1 MSSSAPTLR
10 DIHQPDWRV
19 RAQAKKQQQVGSIP
33 RDWIITIPPDQQNVT
48 RIPYECGLLTPFEVQ
63 VTDTLDVA
71 TILEKLRDGVWKS
84 VDVTRAFYKR
94 AIIAHQATN
103 CLTEIFV
110 ERALARAT
118 KMDEYLAKNKKPK
131 GPLHG
136 LPVSLKDQFTM
147 EGLETIN
154 GNFLFPGYVANIG
167 DFATNNAV
175 LVDILYEL
183 GAVPFVRTNVPQTLM
198 ASKGLLL
205 KLDLT
210 LKMQWGET
218 YNNVFGRTLNPYNL
232 TLTCGGSSGGEG
244 ALIAMRGS
252 PLGVGTDIG
261 GSVRIPASMCGIYSL
276 RPSYCRLPYYGAR
289 NSLEGQESVLS
300 VLGPMTN
307 SLSGLKMFTKAVLD
321 TRPWLRDPMCICKV
335 WGEEAYQLVEH
346 DGRGGHKCFGLMYDD
361 GLVKPNPPVFRAM
374 DIMRKA
380 LEAAGH
386 QVIEWENH
394 RHEDIFVNLEKR
406 IFLADGGEDY
416 RRECKRS
423 GEPHIQTM
431 DPTLYSHEL
440 HDPESNKGIEIIKPL
455 SAYQLWQL
463 HKQKRELRKEY
474 LDHWQSTISRTTT
487 GRPVDAVISPA
498 VPYAATPHGKN
509 SSAFYTSLWNA
520 VDYTVGLL
528 PVTVVDPE
536 LDKSVPPHDFY
547 SDEDRDTYHMYK
559 PEVYKDAP
567 IGLQVVGQ
575 RLEEEAVLAMMEEVE
590 AALERYKSSVS
601 K

>member
-1 MSSSAPTLR
+1 MSDSAPTAPG
-10 DIHQPDWRV
+10 IEQPDWRL
-19 RAQAKKQQQVGSIP
+19 RAQAKKQRQVDSIP
-33 RDWIITIPPDQQNVT
+33 QDWIISIPKDQQNVT
-48 RIPYECGLLTPFEVQ
+48 RVSYECGLLTPFEAE

-71 TILEKLRDGVWKS
+71 VILEKLSGGVWTS

-110 ERALARAT
+110 ERTLARAAE
-118 KMDEYLAKNKKPK
+118 MDEYLAKNKEPK

-136 LPVSLKDQFTM
+136 LPISLKDQFTM

-154 GNFLFPGYVANIG
+154 GYVANIG
-167 DFATNNAV
+167 DLATDNAV

-183 GAVPFVRTNVPQTLM
+183 GAVPF
-198 ASKGLLL
+198 K
-205 KLDLT
+205 
-210 LKMQWGET
+210 QWGET

-232 TLTCGGSSGGEG
+232 TLTPGGSSGGEG

-289 NSLEGQESVLS
+289 NCLEGQESVLS

-307 SLSGLKMFTKAVLD
+307 SLSGLKIFTKAVVD
-321 TRPWLRDPMCICKV
+321 TRPWLRDPMCIRKV
-335 WGEEAYQLVEH
+335 WDEEAYQLVEH
-346 DGRGGHKCFGLMYDD
+346 GGRGGRKCFGLMYDD
-361 GLVKPNPPVFRAM
+361 GLVRPNPPVFRAM
-374 DIMRKA
+374 DIMRNA

-386 QVIEWENH
+386 EGSGGDEMFLVIEWENR

-406 IFLADGGEDY
+406 IFLADGDEDY
-416 RRECKRS
+416 RRECERS
-423 GEPHIQTM
+423 GEPRIQTM

-440 HDPESNKGIEIIKPL
+440 HDPETNKGIDIIEPL
-455 SAYQLWQL
+455 SVYELWQL

-474 LDHWQSTISRTTT
+474 LDHWQSTVSRTTT
-487 GRPVDAVISPA
+487 GRQVDAVISPA

-509 SSAFYTSLWNA
+509 SSPFYTSLWNA
-520 VDYTVGLL
+520 VDYTAGVL

-536 LDKSVPPHDFY
+536 LDRPVPPHDFY
-547 SDEDRDTYHMYK
+547 SDEDRDIYHMSLALSDK
-559 PEVYKDAP
+559 PGVYKDAP

-575 RLEEEAVLAMMEEVE
+575 RLEEEAVLGGFN
-590 AALERYKSSVS
+590 SC
-601 K
+601 

>member
-1 MSSSAPTLR
+1 MSAPTSTSGS
-10 DIHQPDWRV
+10 DHPEWRI
-19 RAQAKKQQQVGSIP
+19 RAQTRKQQQIDSIP
-33 RDWIITIPPDQQNVT
+33 REWIISIPEDRQNVT
-48 RIPYECGLLTPFEVQ
+48 RVPYECGLLTTFELE
-63 VTDTLDVA
+63 VTDALDVQ
-71 TILEKLRDGVWKS
+71 TILDKLKTGAWKS

-110 ERALARAT
+110 ERALAWAAE
-118 KMDEYLAKNKKPK
+118 MDKYLEENKAPK

-147 EGLETIN
+147 KGLETIN
-154 GNFLFPGYVANIG
+154 GYVANIG
-167 DFATNNAV
+167 DFATENAV

-198 ASKGLLL
+198 
-205 KLDLT
+205 
-210 LKMQWGET
+210 WGET
-218 YNNVFGRTLNPYNL
+218 YNNVFGRTSNPYNL
-232 TLTCGGSSGGEG
+232 SLTSGGSSGGEG

-289 NSLEGQESVLS
+289 NCLEGQESVLS
-300 VLGPMTN
+300 VLGPMAN
-307 SLSGLKMFTKAVLD
+307 SLSGLKVFTKAVID
-321 TRPWLRDPMCICKV
+321 TRPWLRDPMCIRKV
-335 WGEEAYQLVEH
+335 WDEEAYQLVEH
-346 DGRGGHKCFGLMYDD
+346 GGRGGRKCFGLMYDD

-374 DIMRKA
+374 DIMKKA

-386 QVIEWENH
+386 EVIEWEN
-394 RHEDIFVNLEKR
+394 RKHEDIFVNLEKR
-406 IFLADGGEDY
+406 IFLADGDEDY
-416 RRECKRS
+416 RRECERS
-423 GEPHIQTM
+423 GEPRIQTM
-431 DPTLYSHEL
+431 DPELYSHEL
-440 HDPESNKGIEIIKPL
+440 HDPETNKGILIIEPL
-455 SAYQLWQL
+455 SVYELWQL

-474 LDHWQSTISRTTT
+474 LDHWMSTVSRTTT

-498 VPYAATPHGKN
+498 IPYAATPHGKN
-509 SSAFYTSLWNA
+509 SSPFYTSLWNA
-520 VDYTVGLL
+520 LDYTVGVI

-536 LDKSVPPHDFY
+536 LDKPVPPHDFY
-547 SDEDRDTYHMYK
+547 SDEDRDIYHMYN

-575 RLEEEAVLAMMEEVE
+575 TLEEEAVLAMMEEVE
-590 AALERYKSSVS
+590 DALNRYRSSAS
-601 K
+601 W